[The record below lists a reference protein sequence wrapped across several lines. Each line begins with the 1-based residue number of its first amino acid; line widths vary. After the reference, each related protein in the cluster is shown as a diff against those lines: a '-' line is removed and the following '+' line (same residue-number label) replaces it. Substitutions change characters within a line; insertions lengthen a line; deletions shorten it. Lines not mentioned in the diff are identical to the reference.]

1 MRACTTAIST
11 TTAPRIPRHSLQ
23 TRTENF
29 KEVGSFLLSSLERK
43 HTSKK
48 YGVLGTALLQSSQ
61 PRKKTYKQKFSQ
73 IHSPG
78 LSKLGTVLPSIEM
91 RGLHGNF
98 RLDELVSTVIKQEPW
113 WMTATLVIVDTYA
126 FVHTVSHRIPFIFHS
141 LIPYMVVM
149 VGVILEALINQNQ

>member
-29 KEVGSFLLSSLERK
+29 KEPA
-43 HTSKK
+43 SKENIQAK
-48 YGVLGTALLQSSQ
+48 NMVFWGTALLQSSQ